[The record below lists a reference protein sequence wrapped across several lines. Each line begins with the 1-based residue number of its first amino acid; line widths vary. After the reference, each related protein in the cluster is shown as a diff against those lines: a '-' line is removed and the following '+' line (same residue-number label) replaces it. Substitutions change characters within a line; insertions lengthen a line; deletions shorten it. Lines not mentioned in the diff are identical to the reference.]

1 MGARRIRT
9 IDAVTAIDTVIFD
22 LGAVLIDWDPNH
34 LYRDVIPDRAERD
47 WFLAKICTHDWNYSL
62 DAGRSVP
69 EAVAELAA
77 QHPDHQ
83 REIRAWWDRWPDM
96 LAGPIDGTVDIAHR
110 LRSDGYRLLALTNF
124 AAETWPRAVEKL
136 PFLGTM
142 FDGVV
147 VSGIEKVAK
156 PDPAIY
162 HLLLDRYDVDPATA
176 VFIDD
181 RADNVATAE
190 ALGIRSHVFVSPGGL
205 EEWLREVLAE

>member
-1 MGARRIRT
+1 MSAS
-9 IDAVTAIDTVIFD
+9 DTVIFD

-34 LYRDVIPDRAERD
+34 LYEDVIPDPAERAR
-47 WFLAKICTHDWNYSL
+47 FLAEVCTHDWNYSL
-62 DAGRSVP
+62 DEGRSVP

-77 QHPDHQ
+77 EHPEYE
-83 REIRAWWDRWPDM
+83 REVRAWWDRWTDM
-96 LAGPIDGTVDIAHR
+96 LAGPIGGTVDIAER

-142 FDGVV
+142 FEGVV

-162 HLLLDRYDVDPATA
+162 RLLLDRYDVDPATA

-181 RADNVATAE
+181 RPDNVAAAE
-190 ALGIRSHVFVSPGGL
+190 ALGIRSHVFVSADDL
-205 EEWLREVLAE
+205 EEWLSEHGLAGT